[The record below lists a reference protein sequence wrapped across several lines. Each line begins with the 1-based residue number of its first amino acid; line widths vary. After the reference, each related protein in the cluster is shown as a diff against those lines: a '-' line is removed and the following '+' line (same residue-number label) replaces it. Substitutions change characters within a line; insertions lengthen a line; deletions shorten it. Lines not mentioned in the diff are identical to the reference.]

1 MKVGGW
7 EADAERCRRGTGDM
21 ARSWLDA
28 FGKRLITWETF
39 RGWFMVE
46 TCFVLDG
53 RPPVFGIPDELRLR
67 DEWTVTVPPL
77 TSMDSD
83 DRFKDEGFGSGV
95 ILVPA
100 FYQQRFQCNPVVGH
114 GRRGN
119 MCARFKAPG
128 SLWNEIPKN
137 GQTEANTT
145 DNQLILNLIPPKTK
159 PQTNTTVSGLVLNI
173 LSQNTVI
180 YEMMNSIRK
189 GVTSMKMMDQ
199 WMHMR
204 IFKYNT
210 LKYCWTQ
217 KHSETL

>member
-1 MKVGGW
+1 
-7 EADAERCRRGTGDM
+7 
-21 ARSWLDA
+21 
-28 FGKRLITWETF
+28 
-39 RGWFMVE
+39 MVE

-180 YEMMNSIRK
+180 YEMMNPIRK